1 MVYLNE
7 EDIIKLIAEKCNVKA
22 EDVTLKIE
30 IPEAT
35 VTAIVDE
42 KPEDDGMIFVVKKN
56 QVDPETWEFLM
67 RMANEGNAFHIF
79 EKIDDEFL

>member
-1 MVYLNE
+1 MLYLNE

-35 VTAIVDE
+35 VTAIVDK
-42 KPEDDGMIFVVKKN
+42 KPEDVDAMLRQMK
-56 QVDPETWEFLM
+56 QVLNCLHETRNLI
-67 RMANEGNAFHIF
+67 G
-79 EKIDDEFL
+79 

>member
-1 MVYLNE
+1 MLYLNE

-42 KPEDDGMIFVVKKN
+42 KPEDDGMIFVVKKD
-56 QVDPETWEFLM
+56 QIDPETWDALM
-67 RMANEGNAFHIF
+67 KVTKEGKTFHIF
-79 EKIDDEFL
+79 EE

>member
-1 MVYLNE
+1 MLYLNE

-35 VTAIVDE
+35 VTAIVDK
-42 KPEDDGMIFVVKKN
+42 KPEDDGLIVVVKKD
-56 QVDPETWEFLM
+56 QVAPETWDFLM
-67 RMANEGNAFHIF
+67 KVTKEGKTFHIF
-79 EKIDDEFL
+79 EE

>member
-1 MVYLNE
+1 MLYLNE

-56 QVDPETWEFLM
+56 QVDPETWDTFM
-67 RMANEGNAFHIF
+67 KVAKEGKAIHIF
-79 EKIDDEFL
+79 EE